1 VRFTISKKLILG
13 FLSVTLFF
21 GATSGIFYY
30 YINQINKSYSAIINV
45 RVNILSNVKDIEIL
59 ATQQTNSLRG
69 YLLTKSPDF
78 EKDLQRANIELD
90 LLIHETSSLVT
101 QSESRKV
108 VTELGEL
115 NKQFTKK
122 YEELLRKF
130 EEDSNQEEAL
140 EYFISEVLP
149 IGIEFAPLTK
159 YLTDRNK
166 ELMSDARAEN
176 TALVEDIKQTTILLS
191 FVGLIINLLIGLF
204 ISKNITSNL
213 SKITK
218 VITTLTSTSSTGE
231 RYIPIEVKTKDEIG
245 DIANA
250 FNKMTIALQE
260 KSWLETS
267 ITEIATMYQGIHD
280 LPTLAEK
287 FITKITPMVG
297 ANYGVF
303 YIKQGSEEPRFQSLA
318 TYAFQNQKM
327 SVPSFSFGEG
337 IIGQAALEKQAIHLV
352 ELPENYIQISSGVGT
367 ASPASLFIIPVE
379 FEGEITVIIELASFK
394 KFEPIHEKLLKQ
406 IANHIGITV
415 NSVSG
420 RMQVENLLRES
431 KQLTEELQSQS
442 EELQLQHEELI
453 SMNEKLEEQYKS
465 SEQKTKDLNNA
476 KMELE
481 EKAVQLELN
490 SKYKSEFLA
499 NMSHELRSPLNSL
512 LILAHLLTENE
523 KGNLTDQQVEFAD
536 TIYKSGNDLLHLI
549 NEILDLSKIESGN
562 IEIIPSEVNLN
573 NVCRFIERQF
583 QPLADQKGLNFSI
596 QIDDKLPRIIWTDE
610 QRLQQVIKNLLTN
623 AFKFTEHG
631 EVEMKLYK
639 ANFANHPTLKN
650 DETILAFS
658 IKDTGIGI
666 PFDKQQ
672 LIFKAFQQEDGTTSR
687 KYGGTGL
694 GLSISREIAQLLG
707 GGIDVESSPS
717 KGSTFTF
724 YLPVYEKSSLTEATP
739 LKDEVATAL
748 EIIIDNKQ
756 HSLVEQD
763 SDELLKGKKIL
774 IVDDDMRNI
783 FAITTAL
790 EKKQME
796 IVFAENG
803 KSGLVVLQE
812 NPDIDLILMDIMMP
826 EMDGYE
832 TIQIIRKKSEYEDI
846 PIIALT
852 AKAMKID
859 KDKCIEAGASD
870 YISKPVFLDQ
880 LFSLMKVWLYR

>member
-1 VRFTISKKLILG
+1 
-13 FLSVTLFF
+13 LSVTLFF

-30 YINQINKSYSAIINV
+30 YINKINKSYSEIINV

-78 EKDLQRANIELD
+78 EKELQRANIELD

-101 QSESRKV
+101 QNESRKV
-108 VTELGEL
+108 VTELSEL

-122 YEELLRKF
+122 YEELLRQF

-149 IGIEFAPLTK
+149 IGVEFAPLTK

-166 ELMSDARAEN
+166 QLMSDARAEN
-176 TALVEDIKQTTILLS
+176 TALVDDIKQTTILIS
-191 FVGLIINLLIGLF
+191 IVVLIINLLIGLF
-204 ISKNITSNL
+204 ISKNITNNL

-218 VITTLTSTSSTGE
+218 VITTLTSTSSTRE

-250 FNKMTIALQE
+250 FNKMTKALQE

-280 LPTLAEK
+280 LSTLAEK

-303 YIKQGSEEPRFQSLA
+303 YIKQGSEEPRFHSLA

-337 IIGQAALEKQAIHLV
+337 IIGQAALEKRAIHLV
-352 ELPENYIQISSGVGT
+352 ELPENYIQISSGLGA

-394 KFEPIHEKLLKQ
+394 KFEPIHETLLKQ

-465 SEQKTKDLNNA
+465 SEQKTIDLNNT

-523 KGNLTDQQVEFAD
+523 EGNLTNQQVEFAD

-573 NVCRFIERQF
+573 DVCRFIERQF

-596 QIDDKLPRIIWTDE
+596 QIDDKLPRVIWTDE

-631 EVEMKLYK
+631 KVEMKLYK
-639 ANFANHPTLKN
+639 ANLANHPTLKN
-650 DETILAFS
+650 DETIIAFS

-666 PFDKQQ
+666 PIDKQQ
-672 LIFKAFQQEDGTTSR
+672 LIFKAFQQGDGTTSR

-724 YLPVYEKSSLTEATP
+724 YLPVYEKSSLSEVTP

-748 EIIIDNKQ
+748 EIINDNKQ
-756 HSLVEQD
+756 KSLVEQD
-763 SDELLKGKKIL
+763 GDELLKGKKIL

-790 EKKQME
+790 EKKQMK

-832 TIQIIRKKSEYEDI
+832 TIQIIRKKLEYEDI

>member
-1 VRFTISKKLILG
+1 MRFTISKKLILG

-30 YINQINKSYSAIINV
+30 YINKINNSYSSIINV
-45 RVNILSNVKDIEIL
+45 RVNILSNIKDIEIL

-78 EKDLQRANIELD
+78 EKELQRANIELD
-90 LLIHETSSLVT
+90 LLIRETSSLVT

-108 VTELGEL
+108 VTELSEL

-122 YEELLRKF
+122 YEELLRQF

-140 EYFISEVLP
+140 DYFISEVLP

-159 YLTDRNK
+159 YLTERNNQ
-166 ELMSDARAEN
+166 LMSDAKAEN
-176 TALVEDIKQTTILLS
+176 TALVDDIKQTTILIS
-191 FVGLIINLLIGLF
+191 FVVLIINLLIGLF
-204 ISKNITSNL
+204 ISKNITNNL

-218 VITTLTSTSSTGE
+218 VITTLTSTSSTKE
-231 RYIPIEVKTKDEIG
+231 RYIPIEVKTNDEIG

-267 ITEIATMYQGIHD
+267 ITDIATMYQGIHD

-327 SVPSFSFGEG
+327 SVPSFSYGEG
-337 IIGQAALEKQAIHLV
+337 IIGQAALEKRAIHLV

-394 KFEPIHEKLLKQ
+394 KFEPIQERLLKQ

-415 NSVSG
+415 NSVRG

-465 SEQKTKDLNNA
+465 SEQKTKDLNNT

-523 KGNLTDQQVEFAD
+523 EGNLTIQQVEFAD

-549 NEILDLSKIESGN
+549 NEILDLAKIESGN
-562 IEIIPSEVNLN
+562 IEIIPSEVILN
-573 NVCRFIERQF
+573 DVCRFIERQF
-583 QPLADQKGLNFSI
+583 QPLADQKGLKFSI
-596 QIDDKLPRIIWTDE
+596 QIDDKLPKVIWTDE

-623 AFKFTEHG
+623 AFKFTEYG

-639 ANFANHPTLKN
+639 ANLANHPTLKN

-666 PFDKQQ
+666 PIDKQQ
-672 LIFKAFQQEDGTTSR
+672 LIFKAFQQGDGTTSR

-694 GLSISREIAQLLG
+694 GLSISRELAQLLG

-724 YLPVYEKSSLTEATP
+724 YLPVYDKSSLTEVNP
-739 LKDEVATAL
+739 LNDEVATTL
-748 EIIIDNKQ
+748 EIINDNKQ
-756 HSLVEQD
+756 NSLLEQD
-763 SDELLKGKKIL
+763 GDELLKGKKIL

-803 KSGLVVLQE
+803 KSGLIVLQE

-832 TIQIIRKKSEYEDI
+832 TIRIIRKKSEYEDI

>member
-1 VRFTISKKLILG
+1 MRFTISKKLILG

-30 YINQINKSYSAIINV
+30 YINKINNSYSSIINV
-45 RVNILSNVKDIEIL
+45 RVNILSNIKDIEIL

-78 EKDLQRANIELD
+78 EKELQRANIELD
-90 LLIHETSSLVT
+90 LLIRETSSLVT

-108 VTELGEL
+108 VTELSEL

-122 YEELLRKF
+122 YEELLRQF

-140 EYFISEVLP
+140 DYFISEVLP

-159 YLTDRNK
+159 YLTERNNQ
-166 ELMSDARAEN
+166 LMSDAKAEN
-176 TALVEDIKQTTILLS
+176 TALVDDIKQTTILIS
-191 FVGLIINLLIGLF
+191 FVVLIINLLIGLF
-204 ISKNITSNL
+204 ISKNITNNL

-218 VITTLTSTSSTGE
+218 VITTLTSTSSTKE
-231 RYIPIEVKTKDEIG
+231 RYIPIEVKTNDEIG

-267 ITEIATMYQGIHD
+267 ITDIATMYQGIHD

-327 SVPSFSFGEG
+327 SVPSFSYGEG
-337 IIGQAALEKQAIHLV
+337 IIGQAALEKRAIHLV

-394 KFEPIHEKLLKQ
+394 KFEPIQERLLKQ

-415 NSVSG
+415 NSVRG

-465 SEQKTKDLNNA
+465 SEQKTKDLNNT

-523 KGNLTDQQVEFAD
+523 EGNLTIQQVEFAD

-549 NEILDLSKIESGN
+549 NEILDLAKIESGN
-562 IEIIPSEVNLN
+562 IEIIPSEVILN
-573 NVCRFIERQF
+573 DVCRFIERQF
-583 QPLADQKGLNFSI
+583 QPLADQKGLKFSI
-596 QIDDKLPRIIWTDE
+596 QIDDKLPKVIWTDE

-623 AFKFTEHG
+623 AFKFTEYG

-639 ANFANHPTLKN
+639 ANLANHPTLKN

-666 PFDKQQ
+666 PIDKQQ
-672 LIFKAFQQEDGTTSR
+672 LIFKAFQQGDGTTSR

-694 GLSISREIAQLLG
+694 GLSISRELAQLLG

-724 YLPVYEKSSLTEATP
+724 YLPVYDKSSLTEVNP
-739 LKDEVATAL
+739 LNDEVATTL
-748 EIIIDNKQ
+748 EIINDNKQ
-756 HSLVEQD
+756 NSLLEQD
-763 SDELLKGKKIL
+763 GDELLKGKKIL

-803 KSGLVVLQE
+803 KSGLIVLKE

-832 TIQIIRKKSEYEDI
+832 TIRIIRKKSEYEDI

>member
-1 VRFTISKKLILG
+1 MRFTISKKLILG

-30 YINQINKSYSAIINV
+30 YINKINNSYSSIINV

-101 QSESRKV
+101 HTESRKV
-108 VTELGEL
+108 VTELSEL
-115 NKQFTKK
+115 NNQFTKK
-122 YEELLRKF
+122 YEELLRQF

-149 IGIEFAPLTK
+149 IGVEFAPLTK

-176 TALVEDIKQTTILLS
+176 TALVDDIKQTTILIS
-191 FVGLIINLLIGLF
+191 FVVLIINLLIGLF
-204 ISKNITSNL
+204 ISKNITNNL

-218 VITTLTSTSSTGE
+218 VITTLTSTSSTRE
-231 RYIPIEVKTKDEIG
+231 RYIPIEVKTNDEIG

-250 FNKMTIALQE
+250 FNKMTLALQE

-267 ITEIATMYQGIHD
+267 ITDIATMYQGIHD

-327 SVPSFSFGEG
+327 SVPSFSYGEG
-337 IIGQAALEKQAIHLV
+337 IIGQAALEKRAIHLV

-394 KFEPIHEKLLKQ
+394 KFEPIQERLLKQ

-415 NSVSG
+415 NSVRG

-465 SEQKTKDLNNA
+465 SEQKTKDLNNT

-523 KGNLTDQQVEFAD
+523 EGNLTIQQVEFAD

-549 NEILDLSKIESGN
+549 NEILDLAKIESGN
-562 IEIIPSEVNLN
+562 IEIIPSEVILN
-573 NVCRFIERQF
+573 DVCRFIERQF
-583 QPLADQKGLNFSI
+583 QPLADQKGLKFSI
-596 QIDDKLPRIIWTDE
+596 QIDDKLPKVIWTDE

-623 AFKFTEHG
+623 AFKFTEYG

-639 ANFANHPTLKN
+639 ANLANHPTLKN

-666 PFDKQQ
+666 PIDKQQ
-672 LIFKAFQQEDGTTSR
+672 LIFKAFQQGDGTTSR

-724 YLPVYEKSSLTEATP
+724 YLPVYDKSSLTEVNP
-739 LKDEVATAL
+739 LNDEVATTL
-748 EIIIDNKQ
+748 EIINDNKQ
-756 HSLVEQD
+756 NSQLEQD
-763 SDELLKGKKIL
+763 GDELLKGKKIL

-803 KSGLVVLQE
+803 KSGLIVLQE

-832 TIQIIRKKSEYEDI
+832 TIRIIRKKSEYEDI